1 MFLKTLCWLMTYLK
15 KPYKKLWLVYQSTI
29 AYEENCLHH
38 YKRHC
43 MIILGLHQLPFFV
56 SGFIYSALKL
66 IDLRLQYFIESIYT
80 NAKINLWNKS
90 TYFTVPCEKSRKACL
105 TYEDQSCVWGT
116 ILVKL
121 ICCMT
126 FGPASGFCCLIRSLA
141 ISLSFSFKYE

>member
-1 MFLKTLCWLMTYLK
+1 MLADDLFEKALQKIVTCLSVNNSLWG
-15 KPYKKLWLVYQSTI
+15 KLPSSLQK
-29 AYEENCLHH
+29 ALHDNP
-38 YKRHC
+38 RVTSVA
-43 MIILGLHQLPFFV
+43 FFV

-80 NAKINLWNKS
+80 NAKINLWNKF

-105 TYEDQSCVWGT
+105 TYEDHSCVCGT

-126 FGPASGFCCLIRSLA
+126 FRPASGFCCLIRSLA